1 MEPTTVA
8 NAKGAPVDDIV
19 DDRLDDR
26 EREKTELPLRL
37 AEREAERA
45 EAFKQQTA
53 TAEVSQVINSSPG
66 NLAPVFDN
74 IIERALRSCEAGL
87 RASLHP

>member
-1 MEPTTVA
+1 MTLWTTGLTIA
-8 NAKGAPVDDIV
+8 SAKRPNCGFG
-19 DDRLDDR
+19 
-26 EREKTELPLRL
+26 LPSVRPNV
-37 AEREAERA
+37 RK
-45 EAFKQQTA
+45 AFEQQTA